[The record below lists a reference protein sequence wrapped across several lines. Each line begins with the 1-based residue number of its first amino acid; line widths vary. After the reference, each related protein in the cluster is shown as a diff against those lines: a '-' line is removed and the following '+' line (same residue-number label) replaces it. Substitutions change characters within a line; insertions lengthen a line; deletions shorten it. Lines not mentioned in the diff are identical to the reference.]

1 MLFAKEEDVGVRL
14 GSSFWNNSDKVTPEE
29 NLILTAPF
37 TEEEIKEAVFGM
49 LKEPLGLKGYPS
61 SFTKSFGISSKMI

>member
-1 MLFAKEEDVGVRL
+1 
-14 GSSFWNNSDKVTPEE
+14 VTPEE